1 MQESA
6 RGVLLTSTG
15 LVLLMRIRG
24 SLQDVWI
31 TPGGR
36 IRPGESPFEAAI
48 REIREETGLQ
58 ALTVE
63 REIWIRHGTYLAGG
77 QRLPERERFF
87 LVPTEEFQPT
97 TSAMEPEEL
106 SRHRGYRWWSIS
118 ELARSRELFVPRRLA
133 ELLRDLEQFG
143 PPTSPV
149 ESGE

>member
-24 SLQDVWI
+24 SPQDVWI

-36 IRPGESPFEAAI
+36 IRPGESPVEAAI

-58 ALTVE
+58 ALIVE
-63 REIWIRHGTYLAGG
+63 REIWIRHGTYLAGS

-118 ELARSRELFVPRRLA
+118 DLARSRELFVPRRLA
-133 ELLRDLEQFG
+133 ELLRDLQQFG